1 MTYTGMN
8 AHTGAPLSDL
18 DHIRQSVG
26 DILTTPVGT
35 RVGIRP
41 YGSLLP
47 DLIDQ
52 PSTRTTLQRIYG
64 AIALALKAWE
74 QRIRLVRVEVEYS
87 GRQVHLLLNTV
98 LTSGPL
104 AGQPLPIEV
113 TLSRSQ
119 IA

>member
-18 DHIRQSVG
+18 DHIRQSVC

-35 RVGIRP
+35 RIGIRP

-52 PSTRTTLQRIYG
+52 PSTRITLQRIYG
-64 AIALALKAWE
+64 ATALALKE
-74 QRIRLVRVEVEYS
+74 RELRIRLVRVEVEYY
-87 GRQVHLLLNTV
+87 GRQMHLLLNTV

-104 AGQPLPIEV
+104 AGQPLTIEV
-113 TLSRSQ
+113 T